1 MAYIF
6 ENLEVTTLYYFS
18 VTTQKYKKKEKKK
31 KGKKRRQLIFPG
43 DPFYVIGGLCIIS
56 LQCHTTPQISDDNFP
71 TLQMKEL

>member
-18 VTTQKYKKKEKKK
+18 VTTQRHKKRK

-43 DPFYVIGGLCIIS
+43 DPVYVIGGLCIIS